1 MRKSDIFLLC
11 LAASLTLFGLLFVD
25 AHFRRQANMPLID
38 NRAALVRKLQLT
50 DLCLFTEARYARH
63 LSQADLHSPFQ
74 DYPMSPEH
82 FPAGSLTRPP
92 RNIRTKNEKVD

>member
-1 MRKSDIFLLC
+1 LRKSDIFLLC
-11 LAASLTLFGLLFVD
+11 LATGLVLSGLLFVD
-25 AHFRRQANMPLID
+25 AHLRRQANMPLIES
-38 NRAALVRKLQLT
+38 RAALVKKLQLT

-82 FPAGSLTRPP
+82 FPAGSLTQPP
-92 RNIRTKNEKVD
+92 RSIRTKHEKVD

>member
-1 MRKSDIFLLC
+1 VRKSDIFLLF
-11 LAASLTLFGLLFVD
+11 LAVSLALFVILFVD
-25 AHFRRQANMPLID
+25 AHLRRQANMPLID
-38 NRAALVRKLQLT
+38 SRAALVKQLQLT

-82 FPAGSLTRPP
+82 FPAGSLTRLP
-92 RNIRTKNEKVD
+92 RSLRMKHEKVD

>member
-1 MRKSDIFLLC
+1 MRKSDIFLLF
-11 LAASLTLFGLLFVD
+11 LAISLALFVILFVD
-25 AHFRRQANMPLID
+25 AHLRRQAYLPLID
-38 NRAALVRKLQLT
+38 SRAALVKQMQLT

-92 RNIRTKNEKVD
+92 ESIRTKNEPMD